1 MVLERMATHHDL
13 TMNPSSK
20 PHLLGLVAGLFLA
33 AGLVVSASLATTAW
47 LKVKNTQYIT
57 VKGSA
62 RKNVRSDLMVW
73 RGTFSTQAASLLEA
87 QKGLKQDAEKVRQ
100 FVVAHSLTN
109 FGFTPI
115 AIEEVRGTLT
125 DGNGLTQPQVLGYRL
140 TQVVRVESA
149 DVDLMAQLDRESV
162 ALVEQGVLFTAQAPD
177 FLYTKAGEAKV
188 EMLAEATRD
197 ARTRAEQIAE
207 QGGRTI
213 AQLHDADMG
222 IIQIAPIYSGQTSW
236 EGMNDTSSLDKTIT
250 AVVTATFALK

>member
-1 MVLERMATHHDL
+1 
-13 TMNPSSK
+13 MNAPSK

-47 LKVKNTQYIT
+47 LKVKNTQFIT

-62 RKNVRSDLMVW
+62 RKNVRADLVVW
-73 RGTFSTQAASLLEA
+73 RGVFTTQAATLLEA
-87 QKGLKQDAEKVRQ
+87 QKNLKQDAEKVRG
-100 FVVAHSLTN
+100 FVASQSLTN

-115 AIEEVRGTLT
+115 SIEEVRGTLT
-125 DGNGLTQPQVLGYRL
+125 DNAGLTQPQVLGYRL
-140 TQVVRVESA
+140 TQAVRVES
-149 DVDLMAQLDRESV
+149 DNVDLMAQLDRESV
-162 ALVEQGVLFTAQAPD
+162 ALVEQGVLFTAQAPE

-197 ARTRAEQIAE
+197 ARTRAEQIAG
-207 QGGRTI
+207 QGER
-213 AQLHDADMG
+213 ALARLHAADMG
-222 IIQIAPIYSGQTSW
+222 VIQIAPIYSGQTSW

>member
-1 MVLERMATHHDL
+1 
-13 TMNPSSK
+13 MNTPFK
-20 PHLLGLVAGLFLA
+20 PHLLGMVAGLFLA
-33 AGLVVSASLATTAW
+33 AGLIVSASLATTAW
-47 LKVKNTQYIT
+47 LKVKNTQFIT

-62 RKNVRSDLMVW
+62 RKNVRSDLTVW
-73 RGTFSTQAASLLEA
+73 RGTFSAQAASLLEA
-87 QKGLKQDAEKVRQ
+87 QKSLKQDAEKVRL
-100 FVVAHSLTN
+100 FVVNHGLTN
-109 FGFTPI
+109 FSFTPI

-125 DGNGLTQPQVLGYRL
+125 DSTGLTQPQVMGYRL
-140 TQVVRVESA
+140 TQVLRGESS

-162 ALVEQGVLFTAQAPD
+162 ALVEQGVLFTAQAPE

-197 ARTRAEQIAE
+197 ARTRAEQIAV
-207 QGGRTI
+207 QGGRGI

-222 IIQIAPIYSGQTSW
+222 VIQIAPIYSGQTSW